1 MLSSLWIVDETK
13 VGSVRKAELHLPG
26 MSIEMVPHRSEGKVN
41 FKFTMDDIGS
51 KVKAIKRRASRVI
64 IHRLKLS
71 LDSDVVLS
79 FPSVEGLVVEG
90 VSDDILGRCRKFLGK
105 FLREIGPSLVG
116 HIKFFGGSY
125 LHDVLEDYSST
136 YTTVEGWGDLFKVDV
151 GGMKVEFS
159 WEDIHRPTYGLSIEV
174 GKVGGNF
181 PEELVLGFIFRRV
194 LEMGLSFSAVA
205 EEMEFIDKWLKTV
218 TEIHEKLNSKE
229 LPPFTNVSKVY
240 KCFMVP
246 YETASGV
253 YRRWFRELTGN
264 WLIDR
269 LRDSYEEGKF
279 SGLVG
284 GGVDDVRRVLG
295 GLIRKWL
302 EGVEVSSVRLGTVN
316 LDWVHP
322 VGETRVGRGSVWTF
336 TVTLPYIVW
345 EEHILP
351 RVIERDT
358 KRFLS
363 YLLTFFLVNEDLLGN
378 LKDETKRVLMGLL
391 SRYVSLA

>member
-1 MLSSLWIVDETK
+1 MLSSLWIVNETK
-13 VGSVRKAELHLPG
+13 AGNVRKAELHLPG
-26 MSIEMVPHRSEGKVN
+26 MSIEVVPHRSEGKVN
-41 FKFTMDDIGS
+41 FKFTMDDVGG
-51 KVKAIKRRASRVI
+51 KVKAVQRGVGGVI
-64 IHRLKLS
+64 IHRLRLS
-71 LDSDVVLS
+71 LDTDVVLS

-90 VSDDILGRCRKFLGK
+90 VREDILGRCREFLGK
-105 FLREIGPSLVG
+105 FLRGVSSSLVG

-136 YTTVEGWGDLFKVDV
+136 YMTDEGWGNSFEVDV
-151 GGMKVEFS
+151 GGMKVKFS
-159 WEDIHRPTYGLSIEV
+159 VEDFHRPMYGLSVEV
-174 GKVGGNF
+174 GEVGGNF

-194 LEMGLSFSAVA
+194 LQMELRFPVVA
-205 EEMEFIDKWLKTV
+205 EEMEFIDKWLTTV
-218 TEIHEKLNSKE
+218 TEIHEKLNSRE
-229 LPPFTNVSKVY
+229 LPPFTNVSEVY

-246 YETASGV
+246 YKTASMV
-253 YRRWFRELTGN
+253 YRRWFRELMGN

-295 GLIRKWL
+295 GLIRGWL

-336 TVTLPYIVW
+336 TVTLPYTVW

-363 YLLTFFLVNEDLLGN
+363 YLMTFFLVNEDLLGN
-378 LKDETKRVLMGLL
+378 LKDETKRVLMGFL
-391 SRYVSLA
+391 SQYVSLV

>member
-1 MLSSLWIVDETK
+1 MLSSLWIVNETK
-13 VGSVRKAELHLPG
+13 VGNVRKAELHLPG

-41 FKFTMDDIGS
+41 FKFTVDDVEG
-51 KVKAIKRRASRVI
+51 KVRAVQRGVSRVI

-90 VSDDILGRCRKFLGK
+90 VSDDILGRCREFLGK
-105 FLREIGPSLVG
+105 FLREVGPSLVG

-136 YTTVEGWGDLFKVDV
+136 YMEVEGWGNSFKVDV
-151 GGMKVEFS
+151 GDMEVKFS

-174 GKVGGNF
+174 REVGGNF

-194 LEMGLSFSAVA
+194 LEMELRFPAVA

-229 LPPFTNVSKVY
+229 LPPFTNVFEVY

-269 LRDSYEEGKF
+269 LRDSYEGGKF

-336 TVTLPYIVW
+336 TVTFPYTVW
-345 EEHILP
+345 EEYILP
-351 RVIERDT
+351 RVKERDT
-358 KRFLS
+358 RRFLS
-363 YLLTFFLVNEDLLGN
+363 YLLTSFLVDEDLLGN
-378 LKDETKRVLMGLL
+378 LKDEAKRVLMGFL
-391 SRYVSLA
+391 SLYVPLA

>member
-1 MLSSLWIVDETK
+1 M
-13 VGSVRKAELHLPG
+13 RKAELHLPG

-41 FKFTMDDIGS
+41 FKFTVDDVEG
-51 KVKAIKRRASRVI
+51 KVRAVQRGVSRVI

-90 VSDDILGRCRKFLGK
+90 VSGDILGRCREFLGK
-105 FLREIGPSLVG
+105 FLREVGSSLVG

-136 YTTVEGWGDLFKVDV
+136 YMEVEGWGNSFKVDV
-151 GGMKVEFS
+151 GGVEVKFS

-174 GKVGGNF
+174 GEVGGNF

-194 LEMGLSFSAVA
+194 LEMELRFPAVA

-229 LPPFTNVSKVY
+229 LPPFTNVSEVY

-269 LRDSYEEGKF
+269 LKDSYEGEKF

-336 TVTLPYIVW
+336 TVTFPYTVW
-345 EEHILP
+345 EEYILP
-351 RVIERDT
+351 RVKERDT
-358 KRFLS
+358 RRFLS
-363 YLLTFFLVNEDLLGN
+363 YLLTSFLVDEDLLGN
-378 LKDETKRVLMGLL
+378 LKDEAKRVLMGFL
-391 SRYVSLA
+391 SLYVPLA